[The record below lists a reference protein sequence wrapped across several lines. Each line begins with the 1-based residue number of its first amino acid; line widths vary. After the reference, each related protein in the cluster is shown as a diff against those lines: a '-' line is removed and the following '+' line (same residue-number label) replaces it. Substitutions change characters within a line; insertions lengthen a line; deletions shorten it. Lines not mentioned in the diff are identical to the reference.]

1 MMAIPTFPHSKG
13 PPMILLALLAACTD
27 PAVDDTAAIRCDAAV
42 GNICTWAG
50 TGDIGYDGGGNDRL
64 DSMFYWPMDVEFS
77 PYGNPVVVDWNNHK
91 LRLVEDDGSITTI
104 VGTDFVGDGPADLSD
119 LTLPG
124 APGTTVNLNHPTDVI
139 YLPDGTLLNASWH
152 THKLRTWDPATGNVH
167 VHCGL
172 TPGFVGENYA
182 PAEAARLNMPKGAD
196 LDSAGNLYFVDMKNQ
211 RLRVLTPEFTIAT
224 IAGNGT
230 KGYAGDGAAATDA
243 NFSFPTGAQPEPGGA
258 IATGPDG
265 NLYVADTENNR
276 IRRVDL
282 VTGLID
288 TVAGNG
294 TAGFG
299 GDGGLAIDAMLN
311 LPRDIEFDA
320 DGSLWVADTDNH
332 AIRRIDLAA
341 GTIDTVI
348 GTGTAGF
355 SGDGAPAIDA
365 ELNRPFGIEFG
376 TDGNVY
382 VTDTHNHRIRAV
394 SR

>member
-1 MMAIPTFPHSKG
+1 
-13 PPMILLALLAACTD
+13 MILLALLAACTG
-27 PAVDDTAAIRCDAAV
+27 PGPDDTAEVVPCDDAV

-64 DSMFYWPMDVEFS
+64 ASMFYWPMDVEFS
-77 PYGNPVVVDWNNHK
+77 PYGDPVIVDWNNHK
-91 LRLVEDDGSITTI
+91 LRLVESDDTITTI
-104 VGTDFVGDGPADLSD
+104 VGTDFVGDGPADFSD
-119 LTLPG
+119 LELPG

-172 TPGFVGENYA
+172 TPGFVGEGYA
-182 PAEAARLNMPKGAD
+182 PAADARFSMPKAVD
-196 LDSAGNLYFVDMKNQ
+196 LDAAGNVYIVDMKNQ
-211 RLRVLTPEFTIAT
+211 RVRVLTPEFTIAT

-230 KGYAGDGAAATDA
+230 KGFAGDDAAATDA

-276 IRRVDL
+276 IRRIDL
-282 VTGLID
+282 GTGLIT

-299 GDGGLAIDAMLN
+299 GDGGPALDAMLN
-311 LPRDIEFDA
+311 LPRDLEFDT

-332 AIRRIDLAA
+332 VIRRIDLSA
-341 GTIDTVI
+341 GTIETVV
-348 GTGTAGF
+348 GTASAGF
-355 SGDGAPAIDA
+355 SGDGGPALEA
-365 ELNRPFGIEFG
+365 ELDRPFGIEFG

-382 VTDTHNHRIRAV
+382 VTDTYNHRVRV
-394 SR
+394 VNR